1 MVALIVLMLTR
12 CSSGVPASPSDKLW
26 EEIGNVKTM
35 MAAVSDELE
44 KFNTLYLGKLEYR
57 MLSMASTLS
66 SLDSNVKNLQERAH
80 VWDTFQLHVAAWNDQ
95 MSTLDKKVDILS
107 SSDLET
113 SNYHIFGSIKKQL
126 RGQHYETLEDIRKA
140 VRQCLREDE
149 TKFYSKGIFKLTER
163 REKCMQRNGD
173 YVEK

>member
-1 MVALIVLMLTR
+1 MVLVLVESFHF
-12 CSSGVPASPSDKLW
+12 SSAVPASPSDKLW
-26 EEIGNVKTM
+26 EEIGNVKVM

-107 SSDLET
+107 
-113 SNYHIFGSIKKQL
+113 
-126 RGQHYETLEDIRKA
+126 R
-140 VRQCLREDE
+140 
-149 TKFYSKGIFKLTER
+149 
-163 REKCMQRNGD
+163 
-173 YVEK
+173 

>member
-1 MVALIVLMLTR
+1 MSTLPSLDFHLQGNRPYRPVNKHANE
-12 CSSGVPASPSDKLW
+12 CSSVART
-26 EEIGNVKTM
+26 V
-35 MAAVSDELE
+35 ADELQ

-107 SSDLET
+107 
-113 SNYHIFGSIKKQL
+113 
-126 RGQHYETLEDIRKA
+126 R
-140 VRQCLREDE
+140 
-149 TKFYSKGIFKLTER
+149 
-163 REKCMQRNGD
+163 
-173 YVEK
+173 

>member
-1 MVALIVLMLTR
+1 MQGNRPSRPVNKHASK
-12 CSSGVPASPSDKLW
+12 CSS
-26 EEIGNVKTM
+26 
-35 MAAVSDELE
+35 VSLTVADELQ

-107 SSDLET
+107 
-113 SNYHIFGSIKKQL
+113 
-126 RGQHYETLEDIRKA
+126 R
-140 VRQCLREDE
+140 
-149 TKFYSKGIFKLTER
+149 
-163 REKCMQRNGD
+163 
-173 YVEK
+173 

>member
-1 MVALIVLMLTR
+1 MALIVT
-12 CSSGVPASPSDKLW
+12 
-26 EEIGNVKTM
+26 
-35 MAAVSDELE
+35 DELQ

-107 SSDLET
+107 
-113 SNYHIFGSIKKQL
+113 
-126 RGQHYETLEDIRKA
+126 R
-140 VRQCLREDE
+140 
-149 TKFYSKGIFKLTER
+149 
-163 REKCMQRNGD
+163 
-173 YVEK
+173 

>member
-1 MVALIVLMLTR
+1 MSTLPSVDFHLQGNRPSRPVNKHANECSSVALTV
-12 CSSGVPASPSDKLW
+12 A
-26 EEIGNVKTM
+26 
-35 MAAVSDELE
+35 DELQ

-107 SSDLET
+107 
-113 SNYHIFGSIKKQL
+113 
-126 RGQHYETLEDIRKA
+126 R
-140 VRQCLREDE
+140 
-149 TKFYSKGIFKLTER
+149 
-163 REKCMQRNGD
+163 
-173 YVEK
+173 